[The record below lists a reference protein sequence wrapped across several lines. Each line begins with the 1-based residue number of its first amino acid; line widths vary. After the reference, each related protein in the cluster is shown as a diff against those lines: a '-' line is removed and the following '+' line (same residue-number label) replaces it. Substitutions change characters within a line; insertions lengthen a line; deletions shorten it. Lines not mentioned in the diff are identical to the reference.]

1 MRRVELLEILESLRT
16 TDDGQDRLAHVE
28 HLPAR
33 DPEGEPDLPV
43 SPELAVRLRRL
54 GVDRLWKHQADA
66 LDAARKGHNVAVATG
81 TASGKSLV
89 YQLATIERFTADP
102 HATAVYLFP
111 TKALAQDQLRS
122 IRAFAV
128 PAVRAAVYDGDTPST
143 ERAWIRRNAN
153 LVITNP
159 DMLHYGILP
168 QHDRWSVFFKHLSI
182 VAIDEMHALRG
193 IFGSHVANILRRL
206 RRIAARYGSEP
217 LFVTAS
223 ATIGNPGEL
232 GERLTGLPFDAVADD
247 ASPRGEKHFAL
258 WNPPVID
265 EVSGARRS
273 ANAEASELFSAL
285 VGEEVR
291 TIAFAKS
298 RKGAELIAKFSRERL
313 DNQRPDLAD
322 RIAAYRAGYLP
333 EERRA
338 LEHALVDGEL
348 IGIAA
353 TTALELGID
362 IGGLDACVLAGYP
375 GTIASTWQRAGRAGR
390 ARRSSLAVLVAGDDP
405 LDQYLVAHPKEI
417 FGRPHERAL
426 VDHANPNILEPHLAC
441 AAYELPLTDE
451 DGRFFG
457 PDFADAVARM
467 EADGRL
473 RVRGGKRFWAGKG
486 SPAQDIDLRSSGGTV
501 SIVEQDTG
509 ALMGTVDASRAP
521 FSVHPGAI
529 YLHQGR
535 QFRVSALNLEQRVAL
550 VEPSDDDAYTQPRD
564 ITDIRIIEVERKG
577 RVGAV
582 DLFFGRVEVTNQVV
596 SYVRKRIYSGEVLEI
611 VPLDMPEM
619 RLETRSVWYTV
630 PDQML
635 AEAGIE
641 PRDVPGSAHAAEH
654 AAIGLLPLFAM
665 CDRWDIGG
673 VSTAEHQDTGMC
685 TVFVYDG
692 YPGGAGIAER
702 GFEAGAEHLRATLEA
717 IRACRCESGCP
728 SCVQSPKCGNGNE
741 PLDKQGA
748 IRLLARIVQE
758 RPLRV
763 VR

>member
-1 MRRVELLEILESLRT
+1 MGLLELVDRLRA
-16 TDDGQDRLAHVE
+16 TDEGQDRLVHVE
-28 HLPAR
+28 HLPPR
-33 DPEGEPDLPV
+33 EPGDV
-43 SPELAVRLRRL
+43 PELPMAPELTVRLRRL
-54 GVDRLWKHQADA
+54 GMDRLWKHQAEA
-66 LDAARKGHNVAVATG
+66 LAATRIGRNVAVATG

-89 YQLATIERFTADP
+89 YQLATIERFAVDP
-102 HATAVYLFP
+102 HATAVFLFP

-128 PAVRAAVYDGDTPST
+128 PAVRAAVYDGDTPSS
-143 ERAWIRRNAN
+143 ERTWVRRNAN

-168 QHDRWSVFFKHLSI
+168 QHDRWSTFFRHLSI

-193 IFGSHVANILRRL
+193 IFGSHVANVLRRL

-223 ATIGNPGEL
+223 ATIGNPAEL
-232 GERLTGLPFDAVADD
+232 AERLTGLPFDAIAEDS
-247 ASPRGEKHFAL
+247 SPRGAKHFAL
-258 WNPPVID
+258 WNPPVTD
-265 EVSGARRS
+265 DVSGARRS

-285 VGEEVR
+285 IEEEVR

-298 RKGAELIAKFSRERL
+298 RKGAELVATFARDRL
-313 DNQRPDLAD
+313 DKPRPDLAD

-338 LEHALVDGEL
+338 LERALVDGEL
-348 IGIAA
+348 LGVAA

-375 GTIASTWQRAGRAGR
+375 GTIASTWQQAGRAGR
-390 ARRSSLAVLVAGDDP
+390 ARRESLAILVAGDDP
-405 LDQYLVAHPKEI
+405 LDQYLINHPSEI
-417 FGRPHERAL
+417 FGRPHESAL
-426 VDHANPNILEPHLAC
+426 VDHANPNICEPHIAC
-441 AAYELPLTDE
+441 AAYELPLVTE
-451 DGRFFG
+451 DDRFFG
-457 PDFADAVARM
+457 PGFGVAVERM
-467 EADGRL
+467 TADGRL
-473 RVRGGKRFWAGKG
+473 RARGEKRFWAGKG
-486 SPAQDIDLRSSGGTV
+486 SPSQDVDVRSSGGVV
-501 SIVEQDTG
+501 SIVEEDTG
-509 ALMGTVDASRAP
+509 ALLGTVDSSRAP

-535 QFRVSALNLEQRVAL
+535 QFRVSALDLDQRVAF
-550 VEPSDDDAYTQPRD
+550 VESSDDDAYTQPRD
-564 ITDIRIIEVERKG
+564 ITDIRILEVERKG
-577 RVGAV
+577 RLGAV
-582 DLFFGRVEVTNQVV
+582 DLFFGSVGVTNQVT
-596 SYVRKRIYSGEVLEI
+596 SYVRKRIYTGEVLEV
-611 VPLDMPEM
+611 VPLDLPEM

-630 PDQML
+630 PDPIL
-635 AEAGIE
+635 ADADIE

-673 VSTAEHQDTGMC
+673 VSTAEHEDTGMC

-702 GFEAGAEHLRATLEA
+702 GFEAGVEHQRATLDA
-717 IRACRCESGCP
+717 IRECRCETGCP

-741 PLDKQGA
+741 PLDKRGA
-748 IRLLARIVQE
+748 IRLLATILRE
-758 RPLRV
+758 RPLKA